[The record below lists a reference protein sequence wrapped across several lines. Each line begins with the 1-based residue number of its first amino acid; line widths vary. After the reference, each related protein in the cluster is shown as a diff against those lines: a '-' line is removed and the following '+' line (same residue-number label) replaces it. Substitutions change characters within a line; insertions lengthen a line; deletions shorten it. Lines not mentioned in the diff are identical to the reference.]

1 MGGKVHCPRKP
12 RSVRPPGHEVSIGSP
27 SSDHTFV
34 YCMHSGSVCDHVPSA
49 RHTGGLASS
58 GSGRTYPARHVIFNL
73 SPGTYQNF
81 SGMIRPLGGSPG
93 YSHLALPAIVSTIK
107 TQDER
112 TKSVPLRSTAARGII
127 ILKSFIS
134 FIADCLRGTTNF

>member
-1 MGGKVHCPRKP
+1 MTINNIIKHPSVAVVEESAKKP
-12 RSVRPPGHEVSIGSP
+12 RSVRPPGHDVSIGSP

-34 YCMHSGSVCDHVPSA
+34 YRMHSGSVCDHVPSP

-81 SGMIRPLGGSPG
+81 RGMIRPLGGSPG
-93 YSHLALPAIVSTIK
+93 YSHLALPAIFFVNIQNTRELTKFVS
-107 TQDER
+107 
-112 TKSVPLRSTAARGII
+112 LRR
-127 ILKSFIS
+127 
-134 FIADCLRGTTNF
+134 R